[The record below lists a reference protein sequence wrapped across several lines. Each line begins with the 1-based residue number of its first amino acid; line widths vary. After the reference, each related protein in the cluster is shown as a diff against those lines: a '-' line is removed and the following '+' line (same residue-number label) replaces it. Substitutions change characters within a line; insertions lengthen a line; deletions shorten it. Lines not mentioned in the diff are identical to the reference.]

1 MATSK
6 DFLDYLK
13 EQLREIPEVTYRP
26 MMGEYLIY
34 YRDKLLG
41 DICDNRLLL
50 KPVNAAKEMLP
61 SVEMQPPYKG
71 AKPMIVVDD
80 FEDVEFMREL
90 FDAVYSELPAPK
102 KKTKKADY

>member
-1 MATSK
+1 
-6 DFLDYLK
+6 
-13 EQLREIPEVTYRP
+13 
-26 MMGEYLIY
+26 
-34 YRDKLLG
+34 
-41 DICDNRLLL
+41 
-50 KPVNAAKEMLP
+50 MLP
-61 SVEMQPPYKG
+61 SAEMQPPYKG